1 MREGA
6 IDRRA
11 KWIAIRNYAASAPM
25 DVGRVAILSFLA
37 GRLDQV
43 HFVRDLEGA
52 RVALRLTNPRRLVV
66 PGPPFQAVVDGVP
79 VPNPMLFIAAMA
91 ERDDAIYVRLDF
103 DGAEEADWYQAVL
116 EEGAGRA
123 GRAAEEDPRWRI
135 DLLRERVNHAL
146 DVYRECR
153 RLLDEGHPE
162 REAEL
167 RFFLD
172 MARTEMA
179 DLSREIRELGAQL
192 PRPEGEGSRLGPD
205 PQVQG

>member
-1 MREGA
+1 MSHRA

-11 KWIAIRNYAASAPM
+11 KWVALRNYAGSAPM
-25 DVGRVAILSFLA
+25 DVGRVALLAFLA

-52 RVALRLTNPRRLVV
+52 RVTLRLTQSRRLVV

-79 VPNPMLFIAAMA
+79 IPNPMLFIAAMA
-91 ERDDAIYVRLDF
+91 ERDDAIYVQLEF
-103 DGAEEADWYQAVL
+103 DGAEDADWYQAVL
-116 EEGAGRA
+116 EESAGEA
-123 GRAAEEDPRWRI
+123 GGNLEEDPRWRI
-135 DLLRERVNHAL
+135 ELLRERVNHAL

-153 RLLDEGHPE
+153 RLLAEGHPE

-167 RFFLD
+167 KFFLS

-192 PRPEGEGSRLGPD
+192 PHPEGEPPGP
-205 PQVQG
+205 PEPPSL